1 MKKRPLVLVI
11 CLGVTFL
18 MGVPLTASGAPE
30 AIHIGATVS
39 QTGHFS
45 SEIGPFKRLMNAWAD
60 IVNEHGGIMVK
71 EYNKRLPVKFT
82 VYDDKSDQATAK
94 KYYERLVTVDKVHLL
109 LGPYSSPL
117 TFGASTAGENHQVPF
132 IAICANSPKIYTRGF
147 EWIVAV
153 IDIGPRYTYRY
164 WEMIK
169 DQGMAKSVSFVVEDT
184 IHPLGVF
191 KGSQKLSQ
199 EAGLNVLSSDVVP
212 AKTRDFTPII
222 TKLKEKNPDIVY
234 VSSNIPFAINFMKQ
248 AREMSLNPREYHCIH
263 HSGVFRDPLGSTA
276 EGVVGQSYWV
286 EGMKLG
292 DTKLITDVLKRA
304 DISEP
309 MYPWSPAYVAA
320 FQIVQAA
327 IEKAGTLDNKVLM
340 DNLKRLKLDT
350 VLGEAYFHET
360 GYGSINTYPS
370 QIQDGKYKII
380 YPPEVA
386 TGKHI
391 YPRAVWE

>member
-1 MKKRPLVLVI
+1 MKKSLSVLVI
-11 CLGVTFL
+11 CLSAAL
-18 MGVPLTASGAPE
+18 LIGVPMAASEAPK
-30 AIHIGATVS
+30 AIRIGATVS

-60 IVNEHGGIMVK
+60 IVNEQGGIMVEDYK
-71 EYNKRLPVKFT
+71 KQLPVKFS

-117 TFGASTAGENHQVPF
+117 TFAASTAGENHKVPF

-147 EWIVAV
+147 KWIVAV

-169 DQGMAKSVSFVVEDT
+169 GEGKAQSVSFVVEDT

-191 KGSQKLSQ
+191 KGSKTLAE
-199 EAGLNVLSSDVVP
+199 EAGLEVLTSDVVP
-212 AKTRDFTPII
+212 AKTRDFTPVI
-222 TKLKEKNPDIVY
+222 TKIKEKNPDIVY

-248 AREMSLNPREYHCIH
+248 AREMSLEPREYHCIH
-263 HSGVFRDPLGSTA
+263 HSGVFKDPLGSTA
-276 EGVVGQSYWV
+276 EYVVGQSYWV
-286 EGMKLG
+286 EGMELG
-292 DTKLITDVLKRA
+292 DTRLITDVLKRA

-340 DNLKRLKLDT
+340 DTLKGLKLDT
-350 VLGEAYFHET
+350 VLGKAYFHET

-370 QIQDGKYKII
+370 QIQNGQYKII
-380 YPPEVA
+380 YPQEVA

-391 YPRAVWE
+391 YPRPAWK